1 MSSMVYLRGV
11 SHEMLPVLLGYRL
24 SLIYKFSDYKERLSN
39 IKSLRMT
46 FARVLSTWKA
56 GAVDS
61 APRVMIYLLES
72 GCSKAGPL
80 VVGDLAA
87 RDLLQVKFARD
98 TAREIGIG
106 YGIGRMKYV
115 VMGEVVDD
123 RTPSE
128 SRMHYR
134 IDGEDDV
141 WEVNERPHEI
151 DYDEPTTVSITLTN
165 VSDME
170 GKVVDEFGSTD
181 LDEDNLITPDA
192 FQDEEEPD
200 EQDFGGFSDMGYG
213 VSGLSCVLML
223 HCLI

>member
-11 SHEMLPVLLGYRL
+11 SHEMQPVLSGYRL

-56 GAVDS
+56 GTVDS
-61 APRVMIYLLES
+61 APRVMIHLLES
-72 GCSKAGPL
+72 GCSEAGPL

-134 IDGEDDV
+134 IDEDDV

-151 DYDEPTTVSITLTN
+151 DYDEPTTVWITLTN

-170 GKVVDEFGSTD
+170 GKVVDEFGNTD
-181 LDEDNLITPDA
+181 FDEDNLITPDA

-213 VSGLSCVLML
+213 VGGLSFVLML

>member
-11 SHEMLPVLLGYRL
+11 SHEMLPVLSGHRL

-46 FARVLSTWKA
+46 FAHVLSTWKA

-61 APRVMIYLLES
+61 APRVMIHLLET
-72 GCSKAGPL
+72 GCSEAGPL

-87 RDLLQVKFARD
+87 RDLSQVKFARE

-115 VMGEVVDD
+115 VRGEVVDD

>member
-192 FQDEEEPD
+192 FRDEDEPD

-213 VSGLSCVLML
+213 VGGLSCVLML

>member
-192 FQDEEEPD
+192 FQDEDEPD

-213 VSGLSCVLML
+213 VGGLSCVLML